1 MKYFVMD
8 ILACPVCKSDDLLL
22 HVIDEV
28 EEEVDLPVERIKCKR
43 KCYYRNTEAGRVPL
57 EVCKECMSKRIKTA
71 VIVCRNCGRW
81 YPVMET
87 IAVMLDDEYRDE
99 KTYAKFIRENLD
111 KIPAEVQ
118 GLMKIPEIP
127 RTG

>member
-22 HVIDEV
+22 HVIEEV
-28 EEEVDLPVERIKCKR
+28 EEDSKLAVEKIKCKR
-43 KCYYRNTEAGRVPL
+43 KCYYRNMKADEVPL
-57 EVCKECMSKRIKTA
+57 ETCQECIRKRIRTG

-81 YPVMET
+81 YPIMET
-87 IAVMLDDEYRDE
+87 IAVMLDDEYRNE
-99 KTYAKFIRENLD
+99 KIYMKFLRENLG
-111 KIPAEVQ
+111 KIPAEVK

-127 RTG
+127 PSI